1 MNSAEASQSRFHW
14 QGREIYTNSIGTAL
28 RGAER
33 GRNGMK
39 IKLKKATAMVLMA
52 IILVSLLAIV
62 TLVCV
67 EAKGYTGMKT
77 TKYGDTYIVKDGKV
91 KHGWEWYKGHRYYC
105 HETSSEQ
112 YPAGTV
118 FKGGMKL
125 IGGKVYCFDSRGRQV
140 RKNTRY
146 VKLNGDKSVKYVY
159 MPGTGHSRRYNTAEM
174 RYQVKIHGHWKTEEG
189 MAFYPYGMIDTQG

>member
-1 MNSAEASQSRFHW
+1 
-14 QGREIYTNSIGTAL
+14 
-28 RGAER
+28 
-33 GRNGMK
+33 MK
-39 IKLKKATAMVLMA
+39 MKLKKATAMVLMA

-105 HETSSEQ
+105 HETTSEQ

-140 RKNTRY
+140 RNDTHY
-146 VKLNGDKSVKYVY
+146 VKLNADKSVKYLY
-159 MPGTGHSRRYNTAEM
+159 IPGTNHRQRYSTKYF
-174 RYQVKIHGHWKTEEG
+174 RYQFKRHGRWHMEEG
-189 MAFYPYGMIDTQG
+189 MPFHPYGLISTQG